1 MLRDNC
7 VSFEGKDLVID
18 MKGLSYIPSCL
29 DEEPVRSQRALLFQ
43 KGSTL
48 HVPGVAGSY
57 VTTKPWQLLVAP
69 LMVKYTEASGIE
81 DELVL
86 SFTDCGL
93 ASSTMAGAGIVTLDF
108 PLKVRHNVWKGENE
122 AQMKALHNV
131 VAFYPIDTKKI
142 QYIDVGPCLKHYPP
156 LCKLSIHV
164 PADALTWITRPLAE
178 KVPLLIDSAT
188 TAANTYKEQVAA
200 TDARGAE
207 LVFTKMTAQLQ
218 KLQHDFT
225 AIGMESYDMRIR
237 ERVVEL
243 DLDDETD
250 KPAWIK
256 TPQRGALTSA
266 TALREDTLLKARRQL
281 APPDSAA
288 DESTIRAN
296 GADAAETGAGAGRQP
311 TYDEHGSVHDG
322 EDSPHHS
329 PPPSPVEEPE
339 ELEVE
344 QGGRHSK
351 RARTVVQP
359 FDFTCGTTTGTG
371 GDKHK
376 KSKSKKGEPAAPDEA
391 APLNRDGQPWKRGPY
406 KTGKVCFRTSERLPQ
421 REQKVVRTDS
431 LLRLEVAP
439 RPTQRPLRRQREWSR
454 NSKNSLES

>member
-164 PADALTWITRPLAE
+164 PATSQQMHSLG
-178 KVPLLIDSAT
+178 S
-188 TAANTYKEQVAA
+188 Q
-200 TDARGAE
+200 
-207 LVFTKMTAQLQ
+207 
-218 KLQHDFT
+218 
-225 AIGMESYDMRIR
+225 
-237 ERVVEL
+237 
-243 DLDDETD
+243 DL
-250 KPAWIK
+250 W
-256 TPQRGALTSA
+256 QR
-266 TALREDTLLKARRQL
+266 RC
-281 APPDSAA
+281 
-288 DESTIRAN
+288 
-296 GADAAETGAGAGRQP
+296 
-311 TYDEHGSVHDG
+311 
-322 EDSPHHS
+322 
-329 PPPSPVEEPE
+329 
-339 ELEVE
+339 
-344 QGGRHSK
+344 
-351 RARTVVQP
+351 P
-359 FDFTCGTTTGTG
+359 F
-371 GDKHK
+371 
-376 KSKSKKGEPAAPDEA
+376 SSI
-391 APLNRDGQPWKRGPY
+391 
-406 KTGKVCFRTSERLPQ
+406 V
-421 REQKVVRTDS
+421 
-431 LLRLEVAP
+431 LRLQQILIRNRLLPLMREV
-439 RPTQRPLRRQREWSR
+439 LNSSSRR
-454 NSKNSLES
+454 